1 MFKIESLIYILI
13 KYFNEIFY
21 LYKILIYMIII
32 LKMFL

>member
-1 MFKIESLIYILI
+1 MFKIEGLIYILI
-13 KYFNEIFY
+13 KYFNVIFY